1 MPEINFERFEST
13 FTILNPFNGF
23 AEEEHR
29 VEVRKDPLL
38 HDTSVYNP
46 FLRDKAKAFFG
57 QNDQELLARLAEDPA
72 GSCIFCGENVRTR
85 TARYPDGV
93 IPGGRLEQGEAV
105 LFANLFSLAMHH
117 PVIVLSKAHFLPPSQ
132 ISPALLGD
140 GFQLARTYLKD
151 ACESDPALAFATVN
165 ANYLFPAGASLVHP
179 HMQMLAT
186 RVPYTYHARLLDGAS
201 SYLTQH
207 GTHYF
212 ADLIAEERSIGE
224 RYIGQHGAWHWIAP
238 FAPMGSNEIM
248 AVHDGESDLGR
259 ITVKDLRDL
268 SDGISKVLALYEGRG
283 HLSFNF
289 SLYSAKGGETVG
301 FRCLLKIV
309 NRQNLYPN
317 YRNDDYFLQKLL
329 QTELILTLP
338 EELAAEARKYFSG
351 KETLEAGTAAV

>member
-1 MPEINFERFEST
+1 MAAIKYEKYGST

-46 FLRDKAKAFFG
+46 YLKDKAKAFFG
-57 QNDQELLARLAEDPA
+57 QNDQELLARLVDDPG
-72 GSCIFCGENVRTR
+72 GSCIFCGENARTK
-85 TARYPDGV
+85 TARYPEGL

-117 PVIVLSKAHFLPPSQ
+117 PVIVLSKAHFLPLSQ
-132 ISPALLGD
+132 FTAAMLGD
-140 GFQLARTYLKD
+140 GFQLARTYLTG
-151 ACESDPALAFATVN
+151 ACDIDPALSFATVN

-186 RVPYTYHARLLDGAS
+186 QVPYTYHARLLDGVS
-201 SYLTQH
+201 SYLMQN

-212 ADLIAEERSIGE
+212 ADLVAEERSRGE
-224 RYIGQHGAWHWIAP
+224 RYIGRHGAWHWIAP
-238 FAPMGSNEIM
+238 FSPMGSSEIM
-248 AVHDGESDLGR
+248 AIHDEESDLCR
-259 ITVKDLRDL
+259 ITVRDLRDL
-268 SDGISKVLALYEGRG
+268 SDGITKVLALYEGRG
-283 HLSFNF
+283 HLSFNYT
-289 SLYSAKGGETVG
+289 LYSAKGGETVG
-301 FRCLLKIV
+301 FRCLFKIV

-329 QTELILTLP
+329 QTELVLTLP
-338 EELAAEARKYFSG
+338 EDLAQEARKYFVIG
-351 KETLEAGTAAV
+351 EAKGTNPGTV